1 VHAKASVQLSHGGG
15 QTLEILGGPA
25 YQAIE
30 VSGRPLGAVRLS
42 SDSADDEI
50 IDAVT
55 IEGLDHPGDVRSDGL
70 R

>member
-1 VHAKASVQLSHGGG
+1 MAVAKRSKFSVVRRTRQSK
-15 QTLEILGGPA
+15 
-25 YQAIE
+25 
-30 VSGRPLGAVRLS
+30 VSGLPLGAVRLG

-50 IDAVT
+50 VDAVT